1 MYLQS
6 LSVEVSQTLQ
16 THLLLPMM
24 TAYQVFF
31 FFFFFLWVAHLWLT
45 EYRELPHSS
54 GVQAHPKAA
63 ALHSSHR
70 AVLVVRE
77 DRIAG
82 VFPVC

>member
-1 MYLQS
+1 MYLQPF
-6 LSVEVSQTLQ
+6 SVEVSQTLQ
-16 THLLLPMM
+16 THLLRLMM

-31 FFFFFLWVAHLWLT
+31 FLGVWVAHLWLT
-45 EYRELPHSS
+45 ECRELPHSL
-54 GVQAHPKAA
+54 GVQAHPGAA
-63 ALHSSHR
+63 ALHSSHQ

>member
-1 MYLQS
+1 MYLQP

-24 TAYQVFF
+24 TAYQVVL
-31 FFFFFLWVAHLWLT
+31 FFFLWVAHLWLT